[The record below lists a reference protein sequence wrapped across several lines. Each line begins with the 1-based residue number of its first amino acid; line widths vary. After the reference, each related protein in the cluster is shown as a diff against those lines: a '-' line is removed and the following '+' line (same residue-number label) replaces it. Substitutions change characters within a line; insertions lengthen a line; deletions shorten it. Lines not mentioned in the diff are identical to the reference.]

1 MRFHPTIL
9 PGVQLVEATRAADE
23 RGWFART
30 WCEDE
35 FAAHGI
41 PVKAVQGSISWNR
54 RRGTLRGLHFQLPPS
69 REGKLVRCGRG
80 AIFDVAVD
88 LRSSSP
94 TYLRHFGITLSAAEP
109 VALYI
114 PPGLAHGFMTLEDDT
129 EVHYLM
135 TDRYQA
141 GLGAGVRWNDPAF
154 GIRWPLPGPTVIN
167 DRDGSYPDF
176 DPDGFDAFR
185 DY

>member
-1 MRFHPTIL
+1 MEFQSTPL
-9 PGVQLVEATRAADE
+9 PGVQLVVATRVADE

-41 PVKAVQGSISWNR
+41 PVRALQGSISFNR

-80 AIFDVAVD
+80 AVFDVAVD
-88 LRSSSP
+88 LRSRSP
-94 TYLRHFGITLSAAEP
+94 TFLRHFGTTLSAAEP
-109 VALYI
+109 TALYI

-141 GLGAGVRWNDPAF
+141 ALGGGVRWDDPAF
-154 GIRWPLPGPTVIN
+154 GIQWPMPAPAVIN
-167 DRDGSYPDF
+167 DRDRSYPDF
-176 DPDGFDAFR
+176 DPATFDAFE